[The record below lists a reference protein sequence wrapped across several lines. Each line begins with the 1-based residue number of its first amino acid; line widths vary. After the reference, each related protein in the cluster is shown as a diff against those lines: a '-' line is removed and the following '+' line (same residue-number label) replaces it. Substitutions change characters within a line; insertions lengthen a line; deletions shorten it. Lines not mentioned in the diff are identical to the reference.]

1 METLHASIPFFFFLV
16 LCAALL
22 PIAAL
27 LIGPR
32 RGRAK
37 TAFRNIQSEVWCD
50 FCGVRPRKH
59 HVRVRGPRAR
69 AEAIF

>member
-1 METLHASIPFFFFLV
+1 METLHASIPYFFFFL
-16 LCAALL
+16 APRDALL

-37 TAFRNIQSEVWCD
+37 TAF
-50 FCGVRPRKH
+50 
-59 HVRVRGPRAR
+59 
-69 AEAIF
+69 